1 VRGVIQ
7 AAANAS
13 QDVCILDTEA
23 GPEHLA
29 RGTARFADAMAIV
42 VEPYYKSLETGRRM
56 AALARDLG
64 LKRVG
69 LVANK
74 VRDED
79 ERGLVQRFAE
89 AQELEVLGVVPYD
102 ERFPRAERAGRAPL
116 DEAPD
121 APAVGAIAQ
130 LADTLV
136 GNGRA

>member
-1 VRGVIQ
+1 MRGVIA

-13 QDVCILDTEA
+13 EDVCILDTEA

-29 RGTARFADAMAIV
+29 RGTAQFADAMAIV

-64 LKRVG
+64 LERVG

-79 ERGLVQRFAE
+79 EAGLVHRFAATHE
-89 AQELEVLGVVPYD
+89 IEVMGVVPHD
-102 ERFPRAERAGRAPL
+102 ERFPQAERAGQAPL
-116 DEAPD
+116 DHAPD
-121 APAVGAIAQ
+121 APAVGAIAD
-130 LADTLV
+130 LARSLV
-136 GNGRA
+136 SNGRA